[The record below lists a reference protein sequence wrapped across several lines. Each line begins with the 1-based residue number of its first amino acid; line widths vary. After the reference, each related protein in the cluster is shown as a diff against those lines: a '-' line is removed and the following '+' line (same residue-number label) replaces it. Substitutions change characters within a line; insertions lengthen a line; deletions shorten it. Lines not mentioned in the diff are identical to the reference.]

1 MNNLIL
7 TERNIDKCHL
17 LVNTNTVT
25 IKVGNFDLNYEIC
38 EKFLGFKFD
47 QRLAFDDQTSDVCK
61 IYELWRLIDG
71 KLYALARIT
80 PYMNF
85 LYWDSF
91 HVRLNRHYN
100 T

>member
-38 EKFLGFKFD
+38 EKLLGFKFD
-47 QRLAFDDQTSDVCK
+47 QRLALLQMFVRFMN
-61 IYELWRLIDG
+61 YED
-71 KLYALARIT
+71 
-80 PYMNF
+80 
-85 LYWDSF
+85 
-91 HVRLNRHYN
+91 
-100 T
+100 